1 MACNYQRNSSGEIV
15 AVITDSGQQS
25 ILYKQLANI
34 SDNKPE
40 VAARLFAVT
49 ETKEFKTWIEEGK
62 GVYKN
67 NVEEPALF
75 GEFYT
80 RKDGATWWAKAINTK
95 DATTKFPF
103 GLNRVPGLTTT
114 QVNDI
119 ANFTYAYL
127 LRKAVSVETTESID
141 LNQIKNIIEGLK
153 NTYTRIGDLEV
164 LNTLSILEEDV
175 MDKKLGTFS
184 TRSKFIEL
192 IRERLKAD
200 GLVEDDVKEEDK
212 TNPLNIKE
220 RYFKSPKDSASV
232 SLKLM
237 LKSIMDTENRDST
250 LGQPTPA
257 AFSPTFNLLLRELAG
272 AVPYQNSEGVVDLY
286 DIYKDKLEVLSVDY
300 PYLNQLIAK
309 LENSEEHVRTRFVNG
324 LALEKLTYTQT
335 LYEGGIRQKTYK
347 VGMPSAQQ
355 GFEIIRSEWTE
366 TFKDKMFDYNKNANI
381 ILNETY
387 AKSIIPKY
395 NKLRKNSRPNSEASI
410 ESVQKD
416 FKNLLNS
423 IGIEVS
429 DKTIKKFYR
438 SKESIFRKLES
449 SKEGLGFIFTD
460 KKSGIPSL
468 IKRFSERAKSRKN
481 TIKLDDSDLPIKNE
495 KAVRKLAIEEESFR
509 PEYVDNSSLGP
520 QGDMYWGF
528 GNYSWMA
535 QVFDTIKQEDS
546 ELLEQ
551 LAKLPFNINSKW
563 INQLQNGRKVDRSVF
578 MQMKENN
585 SYEGTKYFQLQDP
598 DQLADRIARVMKGEH
613 ILMTP
618 GNSRTLYTLS
628 GFEYESSGVNVTYDP
643 KTNQYNFEYVF
654 DKDGKNNVIE
664 TFRGCIE
671 DEFAAMEVAY
681 SDVFEDGLSK
691 QKQIVNYHYDN
702 KNNERDSDG
711 KPAGNAFKHTL
722 FPELTFGEAYSQ
734 GFYTQNGK
742 PIYNSKLIASERI
755 TELIK
760 MQYEKYVT
768 SQIEKAVEYKL
779 IDNNLANRELPTNF
793 IKSERFNNLG
803 SLVIG
808 RIFSDYV
815 LSNIVANVESTK
827 LFVGDVKFYKTIDDF
842 IKRANLYTTSVV
854 PMRFIKGEVHPTYL
868 HATVDDIFSPSK
880 YLQDVE
886 GYENV
891 DLADA
896 TTWITPELQKQRMKG
911 FGEFTP
917 EVEAAYDRMIKGEM
931 QISDVLKLTPR
942 KSAARGT
949 EIKNGMNVPYREKT
963 AEVVLWPGLV
973 NDSGLKVLYDKMIE
987 EESIHKDATGAVVG
1001 IAVSVESAIKVGA
1014 GLRIKIDND
1023 QGEILDDF
1031 TLNPIVRSHLLYGK
1045 QQDIPTK
1052 GIKDGTFGSQ
1062 LKINILA
1069 DIDDT
1074 SVIGNRS
1081 GVEWKQELEELESNL
1096 SDLGRE
1102 EFLNKYGIDPDTYE
1116 TLLDENGND
1125 LLYKGLIN
1133 TLSKQ
1138 SFPDKALIEGLENG
1152 LHFDAIF
1159 QSRRKIINTLANE
1172 LTKSTVTYS
1181 AKAASLVQI
1190 SSFGLF
1196 QSATSVKSLDSSVR
1210 SKIRYL
1216 KDGKLKPPRIEN
1228 GKLKLGDIFIP
1239 YSYIESIPGYE
1250 SMSSAELKQRIGKDV
1265 LTVIGYRIPNQSL
1278 ASTDA
1283 LEIAGI
1289 LPKEAGDTVV
1299 VYEEM
1304 TAKTGSDFDIDKLFM
1319 LMPNVEYNKETQKLE
1334 LIDPNGTTKRSLENK
1349 RILLYKELFQT
1360 VEQYPRI
1367 IKSIDTQKLKSN
1379 AYELID
1385 LAQEQDDF
1393 DGLKLFTGEFQQD
1406 LKTRFSAG
1414 AAGVG
1419 ATANNTID
1427 NVMAQGAKLHVP
1439 FLGMQSKTATIGE
1452 ELRTI
1457 LYSTDKINGDLIS
1470 EIMSGYMNAFVDIE
1484 KDPYITKINFTK
1496 PVMNVAYLMLRAG
1509 IDPKFINAFIK
1520 QPIIVEYAKQAA
1532 LGRSKL
1538 LNPNFFISEQA
1549 VIKSLG
1555 AEARSPVDIPGGIEL
1570 NDLLL
1575 GISPDE
1581 ESSEELEKNVLDYF
1595 AFLHPIAEDLFEQNL
1610 ASKVHT
1616 EGVGQDLLDATIKIE
1631 RKEALENSATTTIGN
1646 FSAKFAQGTML
1657 GKYFKNGP
1665 ELFEGVFYNKF
1676 LSGKFDYIN
1685 EEIKNLLGDYYKHNY
1700 RSRRSMEDAMYSYM
1714 YSSHDTLGS
1723 LEELLF
1729 DTATKK
1735 SLVPKL
1741 IEMKASMP
1749 KSILLNQVLKY
1760 KYNRN
1765 AEGIY
1770 NSPSQLYVANT
1781 KNMPPDTVELAKQEW
1796 EDMLNSED
1804 KNISKFANDLAAYA
1818 YHSSGFK
1825 RGIQTFH
1832 QLIPGLWNAET
1843 NFNDTVRTIELEHE
1857 HMIGLGIEQVVKHE
1871 YTNKAF
1877 APRVKKAKKI
1887 SASIDFDQ
1895 GFVTKMENNYL
1906 TRFSDNKL
1914 SLYRYVGPRADSNG
1928 KLSENIYERINTLGF
1943 KGEDGFRVVEYKFGE
1958 SDVNSIFADNKITLS
1973 REMQEIVKGR
1983 RLVPMRGEAM
1993 KTDKPSEL
2001 DKCK

>member
-15 AVITDSGQQS
+15 AAITDSGQQS

-49 ETKEFKTWIEEGK
+49 ETKEFKDWIEEGK

-300 PYLNQLIAK
+300 SYLNQLIAK

-381 ILNETY
+381 ILNENY

-468 IKRFSERAKSRKN
+468 IRRFSERAKSRKN

-535 QVFDTIKQEDS
+535 QVFDTVKQEDS

-585 SYEGTKYFQLQDP
+585 SYEGTKYFQLQEP

-664 TFRGCIE
+664 TFRGYIE

-742 PIYNSKLIASERI
+742 PIYNSKLIANERI

-827 LFVGDVKFYKTIDDF
+827 LFVGDIKFYKTIDDF

-854 PMRFIKGEVHPTYL
+854 PMRFIKGAVHPTYL

-917 EVEAAYDRMIKGEM
+917 EVEAAYNRMIKGEM

-1001 IAVSVESAIKVGA
+1001 MSVSVESAIKVGA
-1014 GLRIKIDND
+1014 GLRTKIDND

-1385 LAQEQDDF
+1385 LAQERDDF

-1470 EIMSGYMNAFVDIE
+1470 ETMSGYMNAFVDIE

-1581 ESSEELEKNVLDYF
+1581 ESSEELKKKVLDYF

-1631 RKEALENSATTTIGN
+1631 RKEALENSTTTTIGN

-1657 GKYFKNGP
+1657 GKYFQNGP

-1735 SLVPKL
+1735 SLIPKL

-1770 NSPSQLYVANT
+1770 NSPSQLYIANT

-1804 KNISKFANDLAAYA
+1804 KDISKFANDLAAYA

-1895 GFVTKMENNYL
+1895 GFVTKMDNNYL

-1914 SLYRYVGPRADSNG
+1914 SLYRYVGPRADSKG

-1983 RLVPMRGEAM
+1983 ILVPIKGEAM

>member
-15 AVITDSGQQS
+15 AAITDSGQQS

-153 NTYTRIGDLEV
+153 NTYTKIGDLEV

-366 TFKDKMFDYNKNANI
+366 AFKDKMFDYNKNANI

-449 SKEGLGFIFTD
+449 SKEGLGFIFTN

-664 TFRGCIE
+664 TFRGYIE

-880 YLQDVE
+880 YLQGVE

>member
-366 TFKDKMFDYNKNANI
+366 AFKDKMFDYNKNANI

-664 TFRGCIE
+664 TFRGYIE

-880 YLQDVE
+880 YLQGVE

>member
-34 SDNKPE
+34 SNNKPE

-366 TFKDKMFDYNKNANI
+366 AFKDKMFDYNKNANI

-449 SKEGLGFIFTD
+449 SKEGLGFIFTN

-664 TFRGCIE
+664 TFRGYIE

-880 YLQDVE
+880 YLQGVE

-1001 IAVSVESAIKVGA
+1001 MAVSVESAIKVGA

>member
-366 TFKDKMFDYNKNANI
+366 AFKDKMFDYNKNANI

-664 TFRGCIE
+664 TFRGYIE

-880 YLQDVE
+880 YLQGVE

-1001 IAVSVESAIKVGA
+1001 MAVSVESAIKVGA

>member
-1 MACNYQRNSSGEIV
+1 
-15 AVITDSGQQS
+15 
-25 ILYKQLANI
+25 
-34 SDNKPE
+34 
-40 VAARLFAVT
+40 
-49 ETKEFKTWIEEGK
+49 
-62 GVYKN
+62 
-67 NVEEPALF
+67 
-75 GEFYT
+75 
-80 RKDGATWWAKAINTK
+80 
-95 DATTKFPF
+95 
-103 GLNRVPGLTTT
+103 
-114 QVNDI
+114 
-119 ANFTYAYL
+119 
-127 LRKAVSVETTESID
+127 
-141 LNQIKNIIEGLK
+141 
-153 NTYTRIGDLEV
+153 
-164 LNTLSILEEDV
+164 
-175 MDKKLGTFS
+175 
-184 TRSKFIEL
+184 
-192 IRERLKAD
+192 
-200 GLVEDDVKEEDK
+200 
-212 TNPLNIKE
+212 
-220 RYFKSPKDSASV
+220 
-232 SLKLM
+232 
-237 LKSIMDTENRDST
+237 
-250 LGQPTPA
+250 
-257 AFSPTFNLLLRELAG
+257 
-272 AVPYQNSEGVVDLY
+272 
-286 DIYKDKLEVLSVDY
+286 
-300 PYLNQLIAK
+300 
-309 LENSEEHVRTRFVNG
+309 
-324 LALEKLTYTQT
+324 
-335 LYEGGIRQKTYK
+335 
-347 VGMPSAQQ
+347 
-355 GFEIIRSEWTE
+355 
-366 TFKDKMFDYNKNANI
+366 
-381 ILNETY
+381 
-387 AKSIIPKY
+387 
-395 NKLRKNSRPNSEASI
+395 
-410 ESVQKD
+410 
-416 FKNLLNS
+416 
-423 IGIEVS
+423 
-429 DKTIKKFYR
+429 
-438 SKESIFRKLES
+438 
-449 SKEGLGFIFTD
+449 
-460 KKSGIPSL
+460 
-468 IKRFSERAKSRKN
+468 
-481 TIKLDDSDLPIKNE
+481 
-495 KAVRKLAIEEESFR
+495 
-509 PEYVDNSSLGP
+509 
-520 QGDMYWGF
+520 
-528 GNYSWMA
+528 
-535 QVFDTIKQEDS
+535 
-546 ELLEQ
+546 
-551 LAKLPFNINSKW
+551 
-563 INQLQNGRKVDRSVF
+563 
-578 MQMKENN
+578 
-585 SYEGTKYFQLQDP
+585 
-598 DQLADRIARVMKGEH
+598 
-613 ILMTP
+613 
-618 GNSRTLYTLS
+618 
-628 GFEYESSGVNVTYDP
+628 
-643 KTNQYNFEYVF
+643 
-654 DKDGKNNVIE
+654 
-664 TFRGCIE
+664 
-671 DEFAAMEVAY
+671 
-681 SDVFEDGLSK
+681 
-691 QKQIVNYHYDN
+691 
-702 KNNERDSDG
+702 
-711 KPAGNAFKHTL
+711 
-722 FPELTFGEAYSQ
+722 
-734 GFYTQNGK
+734 
-742 PIYNSKLIASERI
+742 
-755 TELIK
+755 
-760 MQYEKYVT
+760 
-768 SQIEKAVEYKL
+768 
-779 IDNNLANRELPTNF
+779 
-793 IKSERFNNLG
+793 
-803 SLVIG
+803 
-808 RIFSDYV
+808 
-815 LSNIVANVESTK
+815 
-827 LFVGDVKFYKTIDDF
+827 
-842 IKRANLYTTSVV
+842 
-854 PMRFIKGEVHPTYL
+854 
-868 HATVDDIFSPSK
+868 
-880 YLQDVE
+880 
-886 GYENV
+886 
-891 DLADA
+891 
-896 TTWITPELQKQRMKG
+896 
-911 FGEFTP
+911 
-917 EVEAAYDRMIKGEM
+917 MIKGEM

>member
-49 ETKEFKTWIEEGK
+49 ETKEFKSWIEEGK

-366 TFKDKMFDYNKNANI
+366 AFKDKMFDYNKNANI

-449 SKEGLGFIFTD
+449 SKEGLGFIFTN

-664 TFRGCIE
+664 TFRGYIE

>member
-34 SDNKPE
+34 SNNKPE

-366 TFKDKMFDYNKNANI
+366 AFKDKMFDYNKNANI

-664 TFRGCIE
+664 TFRGYIE

-880 YLQDVE
+880 YLQGVE

>member
-153 NTYTRIGDLEV
+153 NTYTKIGDLEV

-366 TFKDKMFDYNKNANI
+366 AFKDKMFDYNKNANI

-664 TFRGCIE
+664 TFRGYIE

-880 YLQDVE
+880 YLQGVE

>member
-15 AVITDSGQQS
+15 AAITDSGQQS

-49 ETKEFKTWIEEGK
+49 ETKEFKDWIEEGK

-80 RKDGATWWAKAINTK
+80 RKDGATWWAKAINIK

-200 GLVEDDVKEEDK
+200 GLVEDDVKEEDR

-300 PYLNQLIAK
+300 LYLNQLIAK

-468 IKRFSERAKSRKN
+468 IRRFSERAKSRKD

-585 SYEGTKYFQLQDP
+585 SYEGTKYFQLQEP

-628 GFEYESSGVNVTYDP
+628 GFEYESSGVNVTYNP

-664 TFRGCIE
+664 TFRGYIE

-702 KNNERDSDG
+702 KNNERDSEG
-711 KPAGNAFKHTL
+711 RPAGNAFKHTL

-803 SLVIG
+803 GLVVG

-827 LFVGDVKFYKTIDDF
+827 LFVGDIKFYKTIDDF

-917 EVEAAYDRMIKGEM
+917 EVEAAYNRMIKGEM
-931 QISDVLKLTPR
+931 QVSDILKLTPR

-1001 IAVSVESAIKVGA
+1001 MSVSVESAIKVGA
-1014 GLRIKIDND
+1014 GLRTKIDND

-1102 EFLNKYGIDPDTYE
+1102 EFLNKYGINPDTYE

-1196 QSATSVKSLDSSVR
+1196 QSATSVNSLDNSVR

-1470 EIMSGYMNAFVDIE
+1470 ETMSGYMNAFVDIE

-1657 GKYFKNGP
+1657 GKYFQNGP

-1700 RSRRSMEDAMYSYM
+1700 RSRRSIEDAMYSYM

-1735 SLVPKL
+1735 SLIPKF
-1741 IEMKASMP
+1741 IEMKADMP

-1765 AEGIY
+1765 AEGVY

-1877 APRVKKAKKI
+1877 APRVRKAKKI

-1895 GFVTKMENNYL
+1895 GFVTKMENTYL

-1914 SLYRYVGPRADSNG
+1914 SLYRYVGPRADSKG

-1983 RLVPMRGEAM
+1983 RLVPMRGETM

>member
-15 AVITDSGQQS
+15 AAITDSGQQS
-25 ILYKQLANI
+25 ILYKQLANL

-49 ETKEFKTWIEEGK
+49 ETKEFKDWIEEGK

-300 PYLNQLIAK
+300 SYLNQLIAK

-381 ILNETY
+381 ILNENY

-585 SYEGTKYFQLQDP
+585 SYEGTKYFQLQEP

-664 TFRGCIE
+664 TFRGYIE

-827 LFVGDVKFYKTIDDF
+827 LFVGDIKFYKTIDDF

-917 EVEAAYDRMIKGEM
+917 EVEAAYNRMIKGEM
-931 QISDVLKLTPR
+931 QVSDILKLTPR

-1001 IAVSVESAIKVGA
+1001 MSVSVESAIKVGA
-1014 GLRIKIDND
+1014 GLRTKIDND

-1196 QSATSVKSLDSSVR
+1196 QSATSVNSLDNSVR

-1470 EIMSGYMNAFVDIE
+1470 ETMSGYMNAFVDIE

-1657 GKYFKNGP
+1657 GKYFQNGP

-1914 SLYRYVGPRADSNG
+1914 SLYRYVGPRADSKG

>member
-34 SDNKPE
+34 SNNKPE

-153 NTYTRIGDLEV
+153 NTYTKIGDLEV

-366 TFKDKMFDYNKNANI
+366 AFKDKMFDYNKNANI

-449 SKEGLGFIFTD
+449 SKEGLGFIFTN

-664 TFRGCIE
+664 TFRGYIE

-880 YLQDVE
+880 YLQGVE

>member
-366 TFKDKMFDYNKNANI
+366 AFKDKMFDYNKNANI

-449 SKEGLGFIFTD
+449 SKEGLGFIFTN

-664 TFRGCIE
+664 TFRGYIE

-880 YLQDVE
+880 YLQGVE